1 MRGSETPPG
10 TAFGGGR
17 GSPYLERSVFPGGCF
32 LTAASLEFDDRP
44 GAARDAVAGAWRLW
58 LRLIE
63 QEVATAQGQA
73 ELNRD
78 LDPEQVA
85 FQLHAYVMAG
95 NWAKQLF
102 EDPAALTPSRLAIE
116 RLLTR

>member
-1 MRGSETPPG
+1 MDAWVS
-10 TAFGGGR
+10 
-17 GSPYLERSVFPGGCF
+17 YLERSVFPGGCF

-44 GAARDAVAGAWRLW
+44 GEVHEAIAGAWSRW

-63 QEVATAQGQA
+63 MEVTTAQAQG
-73 ELNRD
+73 ELDPD
-78 LDPEQVA
+78 LDPGQFA
-85 FQLHAYVMAG
+85 FQLNAYVMGG

-102 EDPAALTPSRLAIE
+102 GDPAGLTTSRVAID